1 MVDPHFYRDEE
12 LSKFIKLQTNKR
24 SYCICCGNK
33 KFSNWTSLFNAKFNT
48 QKCSVCGFIFMNP
61 FTSDRGLSFYYN
73 NYIDKRRLSN
83 KKKMLLREK
92 QYELDAQFIKKY
104 VKSGKLLDIGCS
116 GGFFLK
122 KLPKSFEKY
131 GIDLDVEAINYA
143 NKNSKFKGNL
153 IGGDFLKQK
162 YKNNYFDV
170 ITMRGTIE
178 HLSNPEKYLK
188 KITKILKPGGKL
200 FIIATPNGSS
210 IGAKIFKK
218 HWTLYHPIQH
228 LSHFS
233 MNNLEL
239 FFKKYNLNQY
249 SYEYPYIGTPYE
261 NFFKDL
267 LNHLYCLIKLTISN
281 DKNIMNTPPFFGNM
295 ISACFTKD

>member
-1 MVDPHFYRDEE
+1 
-12 LSKFIKLQTNKR
+12 
-24 SYCICCGNK
+24 
-33 KFSNWTSLFNAKFNT
+33 
-48 QKCSVCGFIFMNP
+48 MNP

-143 NKNSKFKGNL
+143 NKNSKFKANL

-239 FFKKYNLNQY
+239 FFKRYNLNQY

-267 LNHLYCLIKLTISN
+267 LAAIKVEEKKLSEYKEKYSLKKINIYEIRDEFPVIANSQIDGALSNIEYEVDLGLQDEYFINLTQALK
-281 DKNIMNTPPFFGNM
+281 D
-295 ISACFTKD
+295 FTK